1 MTPLTDRRPTLLI
14 VTYGLIAGGGETF
27 PIFLAN
33 ELRRRAW
40 PVAFL
45 DSGFEPPEPGMRELL
60 ARNVPLYHLVHQDDV
75 GPLCRQLGVEIVHSC
90 HTTTDLMVS
99 KSLDRF
105 PADSRPRH
113 VVTLH
118 GGYETLGLET
128 LLIHLGQVK
137 AVDQFVYT
145 AAKNLRSFPDQFL
158 ARSRF
163 VRIPNAL
170 PASASA
176 PQERAAL
183 GITTD
188 GAIVA
193 MLVSRAIPGKGWQLA
208 IEAVEDARV
217 ATGRDIHL
225 ALIGRGP
232 VYDDIRS
239 TSAPGWLHL
248 LGVQG
253 DIRSWIS
260 IADVGLLPS
269 TFSGESYPLVLID
282 FLTMGVPVIASAAG
296 EIPEMMAC
304 ALGTP
309 GYIVDETDDIRLE
322 EEVAGRLT
330 EFVALDAKARSDLRA
345 RALAAA
351 EKFSFA
357 EMVDSYEQVYE
368 QAYTG

>member
-1 MTPLTDRRPTLLI
+1 MASLTDHHPTVLL

-33 ELRRRAW
+33 ELRRRGW

-60 ARNVPLYHLVHQDDV
+60 ARSVPLYHLVHQDDL
-75 GPLCRQLGVEIVHSC
+75 GPLCRQLGVEVVHSC

-99 KSLDRF
+99 RCLSAS
-105 PADSRPRH
+105 PAESRPRH

-128 LLIHLGQVK
+128 LLIHLCQVQ

-145 AAKNLRSFPDQFL
+145 AAKNLRSFPEQFL
-158 ARSRF
+158 ARTRF
-163 VRIPNAL
+163 TRIPNAL
-170 PASASA
+170 PTSASVA
-176 PQERAAL
+176 QDRAAL
-183 GITTD
+183 GVTGGD
-188 GAIVA
+188 AILA
-193 MLVSRAIPGKGWQLA
+193 MLISRAIPGKGWQLA

-225 ALIGRGP
+225 ALIGNGP
-232 VYDDIRS
+232 VYDDLRRIP
-239 TSAPGWLHL
+239 APDWLHL

-253 DIRSWIS
+253 DIHAWIT
-260 IADVGLLPS
+260 IADIGLLPS

-296 EIPEMMAC
+296 EIPEMMSC
-304 ALGTP
+304 DLGTP
-309 GYIVDETDDIRLE
+309 GYVVDETDEVRLE
-322 EEVAGRLT
+322 ERVASHLA
-330 EFVALDAKARSDLRA
+330 EFASLDTNARGGLRA

-351 EKFSFA
+351 DKFSFA
-357 EMVDSYEQVYE
+357 EMVDAYERVYE
-368 QAYTG
+368 HVCS